1 MEFHTISQFDTLT
14 KYHRGLSN
22 AEALVMVGML
32 NEGKDLCIV
41 NDNDDP
47 LLIKRW
53 EVTRIDGVG
62 QLFGVSE
69 ANYNAAKANNFQPI
83 DE

>member
-1 MEFHTISQFDTLT
+1 MEVRIISQFDVLT

-41 NDNDDP
+41 NDNEDP
-47 LLIKRW
+47 LLITRW
-53 EVTRIDGVG
+53 EVTCIDGVG

-69 ANYNAAKANNFQPI
+69 SKYEEARRNNFQPI
-83 DE
+83 D